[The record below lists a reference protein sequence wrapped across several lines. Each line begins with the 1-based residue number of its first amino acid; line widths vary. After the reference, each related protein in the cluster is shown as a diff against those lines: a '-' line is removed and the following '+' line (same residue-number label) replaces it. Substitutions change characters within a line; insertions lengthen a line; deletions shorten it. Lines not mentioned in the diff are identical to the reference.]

1 MLINGL
7 YFHREQYLFIWK
19 IAFLSLFSSTYAIYN
34 SHYDL
39 ALVPGGVFLTS
50 INYWRKPVPTSW
62 RRYID
67 ITYIALGVSYQSI
80 RAFNAEYSFEHYITL
95 VIAMSFYPIGIY
107 FYNKKQYWYSTYS
120 HSMIH
125 IIANLSNVILYSGNI

>member
-19 IAFLSLFSSTYAIYN
+19 VSFLSLFSSIYAIN
-34 SHYDL
+34 NGHYDL

-50 INYWRKPVPTSW
+50 INYWRKPVPNSL

-67 ITYIALGVSYQSI
+67 ITYITLGVSYQSI
-80 RAFNAEYSFEHYITL
+80 RAFNAEYYLEHYITL
-95 VIAMSFYPIGIY
+95 AIAISFYQVGVF
-107 FYNKKQYWYSTYS
+107 FYNKKQYWNATYS
-120 HSMIH
+120 HCMIH
-125 IIANLSNVILYSGNI
+125 VIANISNIILYSGYS